1 MLSRR
6 SGFAKLSSSL
16 PYPWYNWP
24 PLASATE
31 TLKWNFQIGPYMKQG
46 NLLFG
51 IYLSDSKYQRT
62 YITDA
67 TVCLSVIQS
76 KSSDVNPIWPSLFQH
91 IQKPL
96 PEKSWN
102 QLAHSHSQLCAF
114 IGPVFCLF
122 EGKVCQHWACRCVS
136 ENTLHNLMVEG
147 KQGTQVHPSFF
158 KGEKESRNGLVD
170 CRSSSRHCE
179 PVIGDLWPLLGVERR
194 RAGQPFNSSNTKWYE
209 MIWN

>member
-114 IGPVFCLF
+114 YAQCFVFLREKF
-122 EGKVCQHWACRCVS
+122 VS
-136 ENTLHNLMVEG
+136 IE
-147 KQGTQVHPSFF
+147 
-158 KGEKESRNGLVD
+158 LVD
-170 CRSSSRHCE
+170 AWVRTHC
-179 PVIGDLWPLLGVERR
+179 PLLISYGWGKAKCRGTSTFYQRRERKSQWTGR
-194 RAGQPFNSSNTKWYE
+194 L
-209 MIWN
+209 